1 MGFAGTFLAYGV
13 ASADEP
19 PTGYLA
25 VRARPDLVK
34 ILPPP
39 PDPGSARWRADMQ
52 AFRQSRSLRDTARWQ
67 RATADADEAPA
78 ALERDFSCAAGRVLS
93 GPALTRLLSRIAAD
107 EDATTEPAK
116 LHWARPRP
124 FVGNDEPICVPRTA
138 KIAASPDYPSGHSTL
153 GWSVALTLAE
163 MLPDRASA
171 ILQRGRDFGDSR
183 LVCGVHSGSAV
194 DAGRGAGAS
203 LVAALHA
210 VPAYRADM
218 AAARQELDKQPAPT
232 SSGCDEQATI
242 LHP

>member
-153 GWSVALTLAE
+153 GWSVASIPGARSTLEGAPALRWWPRS
-163 MLPDRASA
+163 MPFPPTVRTWPQLVRNWISNRLPRHPAVT
-171 ILQRGRDFGDSR
+171 SR
-183 LVCGVHSGSAV
+183 PRYYIPDTRLRSSV
-194 DAGRGAGAS
+194 DPLPHRII
-203 LVAALHA
+203 V
-210 VPAYRADM
+210 
-218 AAARQELDKQPAPT
+218 
-232 SSGCDEQATI
+232 
-242 LHP
+242 